1 MKGFL
6 FFSETKA
13 VGGVEPPLRALQAPV
28 LPLDH
33 TTIFKEGRIAGIEPA
48 LSIPQTDA
56 LTTELYPPQET
67 SSIHPVNP
75 LYEDR
80 PATALWERT
89 HRLPSPY
96 TKKSCG
102 FLPFE
107 SQDFQRLEYSQVVR
121 HRFLV
126 PTCEGSIPS
135 TPVSFQKGYFKY
147 LLFDLCP
154 LFVNF

>member
-6 FFSETKA
+6 SFSETKA

-75 LYEDR
+75 IYEDR

-89 HRLPSPY
+89 HILL
-96 TKKSCG
+96 THTQKSCD

-107 SQDFQRLEYSQVVR
+107 SQDFQRL
-121 HRFLV
+121 
-126 PTCEGSIPS
+126 SIA
-135 TPVSFQKGYFKY
+135 KW
-147 LLFDLCP
+147 
-154 LFVNF
+154 

>member
-67 SSIHPVNP
+67 SSINPVNP
-75 LYEDR
+75 IYEGW
-80 PATALWERT
+80 PATALWERI
-89 HRLPSPY
+89 PI
-96 TKKSCG
+96 
-102 FLPFE
+102 
-107 SQDFQRLEYSQVVR
+107 LEYTGNP
-121 HRFLV
+121 FYDFF
-126 PTCEGSIPS
+126 SILIRRKS
-135 TPVSFQKGYFKY
+135 KTGV
-147 LLFDLCP
+147 
-154 LFVNF
+154 

>member
-1 MKGFL
+1 MI
-6 FFSETKA
+6 ERKA

-33 TTIFKEGRIAGIEPA
+33 TTTLKEGRIAGIEPA

-67 SSIHPVNP
+67 SSINPVNP
-75 LYEDR
+75 IYEGR
-80 PATALWERT
+80 PATALWERIHILEYT
-89 HRLPSPY
+89 GKPFFDFLPS
-96 TKKSCG
+96 
-102 FLPFE
+102 E
-107 SQDFQRLEYSQVVR
+107 SEENQRLEYSQVVR

-135 TPVSFQKGYFKY
+135 TPVSFQKGYFRY